1 MPYKKTWLEIELTF
15 DKLLVITQTHDL
27 SLFSPI
33 FDFFSLVCWIPL
45 FCFVFISFSA
55 SLRNSSKLQIIWKQ
69 NMNFDIDYDSSNFI
83 LQLGEGAVT
92 HTLGHWWYSL
102 LATLKTTE
110 VIYGCKYSI
119 IPCHGDTCSPSPKM
133 FNYVYLVFVIFCLFL
148 FELNFNCLDCGL
160 LYVICFIVCLKSSW
174 KESPTRALKLLK
186 YICLEDIKWVLI

>member
-15 DKLLVITQTHDL
+15 DKLLVITQKHDL

-33 FDFFSLVCWIPL
+33 FDFFPL
-45 FCFVFISFSA
+45 CVEYLCFALCSFSA

-102 LATLKTTE
+102 LSTLKTTE

-133 FNYVYLVFVIFCLFL
+133 FNYVHLVFVIFCLFL
-148 FELNFNCLDCGL
+148 FELNFNCLDCVL

-174 KESPTRALKLLK
+174 KEIPTRALKLLK
-186 YICLEDIKWVLI
+186 YVCLEDIKWMLI